1 MDNAPPIIIKK
12 VKGGGEQAHHGG
24 AWKVAYADFVTAM
37 MAFFLL
43 LWLLSATT
51 DEQKLGISNYF
62 SPEAVSAGRSGAGG
76 VLGGKSLAPDGAF
89 TSIGGVAGGGIVVA
103 LPTSPGVVS
112 EVEVDDGAEP
122 TEAART
128 ISQRQLD
135 DLLAAREQQQFEEAE
150 AILREAIQGVPELS
164 ELKNSL
170 LVDQTPAGLRI
181 QLVDQEQVSM
191 FNTGSA
197 EPLESTCRLARLMA
211 QVVAKLPNKI
221 SVSGHT
227 DATPY
232 ASADGYSNWELSSD
246 RANAAR
252 RLLLESGLA
261 AQRIALV
268 QGKSDTEPLLPDN
281 PTSPRNRRISIVLL
295 RQGDSGGIAT
305 TGAGPTV
312 GGHGA
317 VTEQEEEV
325 PLPYPERE

>member
-37 MAFFLL
+37 MAF
-43 LWLLSATT
+43 LSCCCGCSARRPTSRSSAS
-51 DEQKLGISNYF
+51 QNYF

-170 LVDQTPAGLRI
+170 LVDQTPRRAAHSAGRSGTGLDVQYR
-181 QLVDQEQVSM
+181 QRRAAGEHVS
-191 FNTGSA
+191 
-197 EPLESTCRLARLMA
+197 
-211 QVVAKLPNKI
+211 
-221 SVSGHT
+221 SGP
-227 DATPY
+227 PY
-232 ASADGYSNWELSSD
+232 GASG
-246 RANAAR
+246 
-252 RLLLESGLA
+252 GQA
-261 AQRIALV
+261 AQQDL
-268 QGKSDTEPLLPDN
+268 G
-281 PTSPRNRRISIVLL
+281 
-295 RQGDSGGIAT
+295 
-305 TGAGPTV
+305 
-312 GGHGA
+312 
-317 VTEQEEEV
+317 
-325 PLPYPERE
+325 

>member
-1 MDNAPPIIIKK
+1 MDNVPPIIIKK

-252 RLLLESGLA
+252 RLLLESG
-261 AQRIALV
+261 
-268 QGKSDTEPLLPDN
+268 P
-281 PTSPRNRRISIVLL
+281 
-295 RQGDSGGIAT
+295 GGTADRP
-305 TGAGPTV
+305 GAGQV
-312 GGHGA
+312 GHRA
-317 VTEQEEEV
+317 VAAGQSDV
-325 PLPYPERE
+325 AA